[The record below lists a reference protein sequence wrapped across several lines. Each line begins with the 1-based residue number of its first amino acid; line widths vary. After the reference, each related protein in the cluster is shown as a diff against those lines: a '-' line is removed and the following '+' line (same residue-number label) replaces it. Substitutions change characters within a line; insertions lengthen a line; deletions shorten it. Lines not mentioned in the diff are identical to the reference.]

1 MSSSGQTTSRQSL
14 MLLRFKPLV
23 AVVSFLRLL
32 LVWVKTLS
40 ALLPWMVLR
49 VSFVEGSPIMVPVG
63 TTTLWHTAEGLETG
77 IKVIDLLAPCARG
90 GKIGLF
96 GGAGAGETVDSGT
109 HQQCYQSPQQLLYF
123 LRFVSFKPLFHDSQ
137 PLIPG
142 VGGWTREGYDL
153 YHEMIH

>member
-23 AVVSFLRLL
+23 AVVSSSRLL

-40 ALLPWMVLR
+40 ALSPWMVPR

-63 TTTLWHTAEGLETG
+63 TAMLRHTTEGLETG
-77 IKVIDLLAPCARG
+77 IKVVDLLAPCARG

-109 HQQCYQSPQQLLYF
+109 HQQRCQSPRRLLYF
-123 LRFVSFKPLFHDSQ
+123 LRFVSFKPLFRDSQ

-142 VGGWTREGYDL
+142 VGGRTREGYDL
-153 YHEMIH
+153 YHKIID